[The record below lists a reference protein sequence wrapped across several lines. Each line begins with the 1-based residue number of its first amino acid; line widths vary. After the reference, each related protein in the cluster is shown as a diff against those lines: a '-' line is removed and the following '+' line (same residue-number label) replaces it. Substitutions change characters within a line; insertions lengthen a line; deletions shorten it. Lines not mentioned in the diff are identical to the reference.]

1 MQAFFCF
8 SSVNLPYRSD
18 LTITE
23 RLGIKFVGTVQ
34 SRASQRKSRCIL
46 CIMGRIQSNVGL
58 TTGIDIQK
66 TVDQLMA
73 VSARPRDALE
83 VRIKGLQAQQVVL
96 NELTALVVGVQ
107 LQSDRIGNAS
117 NVSTIAVAS
126 SKPDAISAT
135 ISGSPVAGNYPVQS
149 IQTAQTATAA
159 SSPLGSASD
168 TVQNGEFVVRTGGFV
183 DGSQSLDDLRG
194 GLGVSRGKIRITDRS
209 GQSKEIDLRYAS
221 NVEETIQAINSSGLR
236 ISARTEGDKIVL
248 NDLSGLPIPVSNL
261 IVEEVGGGRTA
272 ADLGLAGI
280 NVALNTVTGEDLAYL
295 SPSTRLGTL
304 RDNRGLNL
312 KSGTDLTVTLRDGT
326 TLDIDA
332 NASRNP
338 TNVGQL
344 LTNINAADSS
354 KFEIKIAANGDG
366 FEIVDKTTGSGTFAA
381 IGALAD
387 QLGFTGVTES
397 GGKIQ
402 GARVQNVLQGPLLS
416 SLNGGKGIGI
426 PGKISITNR
435 NAVSTEVDLAGSTS
449 LRDVIE
455 KINAS
460 NSGVTASLNRSRTGI
475 ILQDVT
481 GATTGNLIVADA
493 DANNSATKLGLN
505 ANVDKNSIESKSLNL
520 QYIHESSELSKLNQ
534 GRGVRLGSFTITN
547 AAGLSKTISLS
558 SSTAK
563 TVGDVLAAINDNS
576 IGVTARLN
584 DEGDGIAIS
593 DSSFGSG
600 DFSITDDQSG
610 NAALD
615 LGIRG
620 KGTNQT
626 NPVRKEIIGSQT
638 FRLTLT
644 DTDTISQV
652 VQKIND
658 SNGPVSASIL
668 TSGTNNVRLL
678 FTSRTSGE
686 AGRIHADGDSI
697 GINVNNTGS
706 GKDAII
712 SVGGS
717 SDTGGTLV
725 KSSSNTISNAIE
737 GVVLTIKG
745 TSTES
750 VDIGVSTNNSTLE
763 RNLQLFVDQYNKV
776 RDKIK
781 KETEFN
787 TETKTTGLLI
797 GSSEVLRVEQSL
809 SRFVNQRSFASGSVQ
824 SLQQL
829 GISLDDTGKLSL
841 DKDKLSKAIQRNA
854 GDVKDFLTKEK
865 TGFGAR
871 AKVLLESLV
880 GIKNSTLV
888 NRTQSVS
895 RQIESST
902 DRLTNLNGRLDRER
916 ERLLKQFYDL
926 ENSIAKIRNNG
937 SSLNQI
943 QNLFAT

>member
-1 MQAFFCF
+1 
-8 SSVNLPYRSD
+8 
-18 LTITE
+18 
-23 RLGIKFVGTVQ
+23 
-34 SRASQRKSRCIL
+34 
-46 CIMGRIQSNVGL
+46 MGRIQSNVGL

-66 TVDQLMA
+66 TVEQLMA
-73 VSARPRDALE
+73 VSARPRDALQ

-117 NVSTIAVAS
+117 NISTVAVAS
-126 SKPDAISAT
+126 SKTDVITAT
-135 ISGSPVAGNYPVQS
+135 VSGTPLAGNYPVQS

-159 SSPLGSASD
+159 SSPLGNAAD
-168 TVQNGEFVVRTGGFV
+168 TVQSGELVVRTGGFV
-183 DGSQSLDDLRG
+183 DNSQSLDDLRG
-194 GLGVSRGKIRITDRS
+194 GLGVARGIIRITDRS
-209 GQSKEIDLRYAS
+209 GQSKEVDLRYAS
-221 NVEETIQAINSSGLR
+221 NMDETIQAINNSGLR
-236 ISARTEGDKIVL
+236 ISARTNGDKIVL
-248 NDLSGLPIPVSNL
+248 NDLSGSTLSNL

-272 ADLGLAGI
+272 DDLGLAGV
-280 NVALNTVTGEDLAYL
+280 NVALNTATGEDLAYL

-304 RDNRGLNL
+304 RDNRGLTFQTG
-312 KSGTDLTVTLRDGT
+312 KDLTVTLRDGT
-326 TLDIDA
+326 SLEIDA
-332 NASRNP
+332 NATRSP

-344 LTNINAADSS
+344 LTSINAVDSN
-354 KFEIKIAANGDG
+354 KFEIKVATNGDG
-366 FEIVDKTTGSGTFAA
+366 FEIIDKTIGSGTFSAT
-381 IGALAD
+381 GALAD
-387 QLGFTGVTES
+387 QLGFTGVAES

-416 SLNGGKGIGI
+416 SLNGGKGIGT
-426 PGKISITNR
+426 PGKLSITNR
-435 NAVSTEVDLAGSTS
+435 NTVTTQVDLAGSTS
-449 LRDVIE
+449 LRDVID

-460 NSGVTASLNRSRTGI
+460 SAGVTASLNRSRTGLV
-475 ILQDVT
+475 LQDVT
-481 GATTGNLIVADA
+481 GATAGNLIVANGDS
-493 DANNSATKLGLN
+493 NNSATKLGIV
-505 ANVDKNSIESKSLNL
+505 ADVGQNSIDSKSLKL
-520 QYIHESSELSKLNQ
+520 QYIHESTEIGKLNQ
-534 GRGVRLGSFTITN
+534 GRGVRLGTFTITN

-558 SSTAK
+558 SSTTK
-563 TVGDVLAAINDNS
+563 TVGDVLTAINNNA

-584 DEGDGIAIS
+584 DDGDGIAIS

-626 NPVRKEIIGSQT
+626 NPNRKEINGSQT
-638 FRLTLT
+638 FRLSFTAS
-644 DTDTISQV
+644 DAISQV

-668 TSGTNNVRLL
+668 TSGTNNVRVL

-697 GINVNNTGS
+697 GININNTGS
-706 GKDAII
+706 GRDAII

-717 SDTGGTLV
+717 SDSGGTLV
-725 KSSSNTISNAIE
+725 KSSTNTISNAID
-737 GVVLTIKG
+737 GVVLTVKG

-750 VDIGVSTNNSTLE
+750 IDIGVSTNNSTLE

-809 SRFVNQRSFASGSVQ
+809 SRFINQRSFASGSVQ

-888 NRTQSVS
+888 NRTQALN

-902 DRLTNLNGRLDRER
+902 DRLANVNGRLDRER

-926 ENSIAKIRNNG
+926 ENSITKIRNNG

-943 QNLFAT
+943 QNLFTTA

>member
-1 MQAFFCF
+1 
-8 SSVNLPYRSD
+8 
-18 LTITE
+18 
-23 RLGIKFVGTVQ
+23 
-34 SRASQRKSRCIL
+34 
-46 CIMGRIQSNVGL
+46 MGRIQSNVGL

-73 VSARPRDALE
+73 VSARPRDALQ

-117 NVSTIAVAS
+117 NISTIAVAS
-126 SKPDAISAT
+126 SKTDVITAT
-135 ISGSPVAGNYPVQS
+135 VSGTPIAGNYPVQS

-168 TVQNGEFVVRTGGFV
+168 TVQSGEFVVRTGGFV
-183 DGSQSLDDLRG
+183 DSSQSLDDLRG
-194 GLGVSRGKIRITDRS
+194 GLGVARGKIRITDRS
-209 GQSKEIDLRYAS
+209 GQSKEVDLRYAS
-221 NVEETIQAINSSGLR
+221 NLDETIQAINNSGLR
-236 ISARTEGDKIVL
+236 ISARTNGDKIVL
-248 NDLSGLPIPVSNL
+248 NDLSGSTLSNL

-272 ADLGLAGI
+272 DDLGLAGV
-280 NVALNTVTGEDLAYL
+280 NVALNTATGEDLAYL

-304 RDNRGLNL
+304 RDNRGLNFQTG
-312 KSGTDLTVTLRDGT
+312 KDLTVTLRDGT
-326 TLDIDA
+326 SLEIDA
-332 NASRNP
+332 NATRNP

-344 LTNINAADSS
+344 LANINAADSN
-354 KFEIKIAANGDG
+354 KFEIKVATNGDG
-366 FEIVDKTTGSGTFAA
+366 FEIIDKTTGSGTFSAT
-381 IGALAD
+381 GALAD
-387 QLGFTGVTES
+387 QLGFTGVAES

-402 GARVQNVLQGPLLS
+402 GVRVQNVLQGPLLS
-416 SLNGGKGIGI
+416 SLNGGKGIGT
-426 PGKISITNR
+426 PGKLSITNR
-435 NAVSTEVDLAGSTS
+435 NAVTTEVDLAGSTS
-449 LRDVIE
+449 LRDVID
-455 KINAS
+455 KINSS
-460 NSGVTASLNRSRTGI
+460 NAGVTASLNRSRTGLV
-475 ILQDVT
+475 LQDVT
-481 GATTGNLIVADA
+481 GATAGNLIIADG
-493 DANNSATKLGLN
+493 DSNNSATKLGIV
-505 ANVDKNSIESKSLNL
+505 ADAEQNSIDSKSLKL
-520 QYIHESSELSKLNQ
+520 QYIHESTEIGKLNQ
-534 GRGVRLGSFTITN
+534 GRGVRFGTFTITN

-558 SSTAK
+558 SSTTK
-563 TVGDVLAAINDNS
+563 TVGDVLTAINNNA

-584 DEGDGIAIS
+584 DDGDGIAIS
-593 DSSFGSG
+593 DSSSGSG

-626 NPVRKEIIGSQT
+626 NPSRKEINGSQT
-638 FRLTLT
+638 FRLSFTAS
-644 DTDTISQV
+644 DSISQV

-668 TSGTNNVRLL
+668 TSGTNNVRVL

-706 GKDAII
+706 GRDAII

-717 SDTGGTLV
+717 SDSGGTLV
-725 KSSSNTISNAIE
+725 KSSTNTISNAID
-737 GVVLTIKG
+737 GVVLTVKG

-809 SRFVNQRSFASGSVQ
+809 SRFINQRSFASGSVQ
-824 SLQQL
+824 SLLQL
-829 GISLDDTGKLSL
+829 GVSLDDTGKLSL
-841 DKDKLSKAIQRNA
+841 DKDKLSKAIERNA

-871 AKVLLESLV
+871 AKVLLDSLV
-880 GIKNSTLV
+880 GINNSTLV
-888 NRTQSVS
+888 NRTQALN

-902 DRLTNLNGRLDRER
+902 DRLANVNGRLDRER

-943 QNLFAT
+943 QNLFTTA

>member
-1 MQAFFCF
+1 
-8 SSVNLPYRSD
+8 
-18 LTITE
+18 
-23 RLGIKFVGTVQ
+23 
-34 SRASQRKSRCIL
+34 
-46 CIMGRIQSNVGL
+46 MGRIQSNVGL

-73 VSARPRDALE
+73 VSARPRDALQ

-117 NVSTIAVAS
+117 NISTIAVAS
-126 SKPDAISAT
+126 SKTDVITAT
-135 ISGSPVAGNYPVQS
+135 VSGTPIAGNYPVQS

-168 TVQNGEFVVRTGGFV
+168 TVQSGEFVVRTGGFV
-183 DGSQSLDDLRG
+183 DSSQSLDDLRG
-194 GLGVSRGKIRITDRS
+194 GLGVARGKIRITDRS
-209 GQSKEIDLRYAS
+209 GQSKEVDLRYAS
-221 NVEETIQAINSSGLR
+221 NLDETIQAINNSGLR
-236 ISARTEGDKIVL
+236 ISARTNGDKIVL
-248 NDLSGLPIPVSNL
+248 NDLSGSTLSNL

-272 ADLGLAGI
+272 DDLGLAGV
-280 NVALNTVTGEDLAYL
+280 NVALNTATGEDLAYL

-304 RDNRGLNL
+304 RDNRGLNFQTG
-312 KSGTDLTVTLRDGT
+312 KDLTVTLRDGT
-326 TLDIDA
+326 SLEIDA
-332 NASRNP
+332 NATRNP

-344 LTNINAADSS
+344 LANINAADSN
-354 KFEIKIAANGDG
+354 KFEIKVATNGDG
-366 FEIVDKTTGSGTFAA
+366 FEIIDKTTGSGTFSAT
-381 IGALAD
+381 GALAD
-387 QLGFTGVTES
+387 QLGFTGVAES

-416 SLNGGKGIGI
+416 SLNGGKGIGT
-426 PGKISITNR
+426 PGKLSITNR
-435 NAVSTEVDLAGSTS
+435 NAVTTEVDLAGSTS
-449 LRDVIE
+449 LRDVID
-455 KINAS
+455 KINSS
-460 NSGVTASLNRSRTGI
+460 NAGVTASLNRSRTGLV
-475 ILQDVT
+475 LQDVT
-481 GATTGNLIVADA
+481 GATAGNLIIADG
-493 DANNSATKLGLN
+493 DSNNSATKLGIV
-505 ANVDKNSIESKSLNL
+505 ADAEQNSIDSKSLKL
-520 QYIHESSELSKLNQ
+520 QYIHESTEIGKLNQ
-534 GRGVRLGSFTITN
+534 GRGVRFGTFTITN

-558 SSTAK
+558 SSTTK
-563 TVGDVLAAINDNS
+563 TVGDVLTAINNNA

-584 DEGDGIAIS
+584 DDGDGIAIS
-593 DSSFGSG
+593 DSSSGSG

-626 NPVRKEIIGSQT
+626 NPSRKEINGSQT
-638 FRLTLT
+638 FRLSFTAS
-644 DTDTISQV
+644 DSISQV

-668 TSGTNNVRLL
+668 TSGTNNVRVL

-706 GKDAII
+706 GRDAII

-717 SDTGGTLV
+717 SDSGGTLV
-725 KSSSNTISNAIE
+725 KSSTNTISNAID
-737 GVVLTIKG
+737 GVVLTVKG

-809 SRFVNQRSFASGSVQ
+809 SRFINQRSFASGSVQ
-824 SLQQL
+824 SLLQL
-829 GISLDDTGKLSL
+829 GVSLDDTGKLSL
-841 DKDKLSKAIQRNA
+841 DKDKLSKAIERNA

-871 AKVLLESLV
+871 AKVLLDSLV
-880 GIKNSTLV
+880 GINNSTLV
-888 NRTQSVS
+888 NRTQALN

-902 DRLTNLNGRLDRER
+902 DRLANVNGRLDRER

-943 QNLFAT
+943 QNLFTTA

>member
-1 MQAFFCF
+1 
-8 SSVNLPYRSD
+8 
-18 LTITE
+18 
-23 RLGIKFVGTVQ
+23 
-34 SRASQRKSRCIL
+34 
-46 CIMGRIQSNVGL
+46 MGRIQSNVGL

-66 TVDQLMA
+66 TVEQLMA
-73 VSARPRDALE
+73 VSARPRDALQ

-117 NVSTIAVAS
+117 NISTVAVAS
-126 SKPDAISAT
+126 SKTDVITAT
-135 ISGSPVAGNYPVQS
+135 VSGTPLAGNYPVQS

-159 SSPLGSASD
+159 SSPLGNAAD
-168 TVQNGEFVVRTGGFV
+168 TVQSGELVVRTGGFV
-183 DGSQSLDDLRG
+183 DNSQSLDDLRG
-194 GLGVSRGKIRITDRS
+194 GLGVARGIIRITDRS
-209 GQSKEIDLRYAS
+209 GQSKEVDLRYAS
-221 NVEETIQAINSSGLR
+221 NMDETIQAINNSGLR
-236 ISARTEGDKIVL
+236 ISARTNGDKIVL
-248 NDLSGLPIPVSNL
+248 NDLSGSTLSNL

-272 ADLGLAGI
+272 DDLGLAGV
-280 NVALNTVTGEDLAYL
+280 NVALNTATGEDLAYL

-304 RDNRGLNL
+304 RDNRGLTFQTG
-312 KSGTDLTVTLRDGT
+312 KDLTVTLRDGT
-326 TLDIDA
+326 SLEIDA
-332 NASRNP
+332 NATRSP

-344 LTNINAADSS
+344 LTSINAVDSN
-354 KFEIKIAANGDG
+354 KFEIKVATNGDG
-366 FEIVDKTTGSGTFAA
+366 FEIIDKTIGSGTFSAT
-381 IGALAD
+381 GALAD
-387 QLGFTGVTES
+387 QLGFTGVAES

-416 SLNGGKGIGI
+416 SLNGGKGIGT
-426 PGKISITNR
+426 PGKLSITNR
-435 NAVSTEVDLAGSTS
+435 NTVTTQVDLAGSTS
-449 LRDVIE
+449 LRDVID

-460 NSGVTASLNRSRTGI
+460 SAGVTASLNRSRTG
-475 ILQDVT
+475 LVLRDVT
-481 GATTGNLIVADA
+481 GATAGNLIVANGDS
-493 DANNSATKLGLN
+493 NNSATKLGIV
-505 ANVDKNSIESKSLNL
+505 ADVGQNSIDSKSLKL
-520 QYIHESSELSKLNQ
+520 QYIHESTEIGKLNQ
-534 GRGVRLGSFTITN
+534 GRGVRLGTFTITN

-558 SSTAK
+558 SSTTK
-563 TVGDVLAAINDNS
+563 TVGDVLTAINNNA

-584 DEGDGIAIS
+584 DDGDGIAIS

-626 NPVRKEIIGSQT
+626 NPNRKEINGSQT
-638 FRLTLT
+638 FRLSFTAS
-644 DTDTISQV
+644 DAISQV

-668 TSGTNNVRLL
+668 TSGTNNVRVL

-697 GINVNNTGS
+697 GININNTGS
-706 GKDAII
+706 GRDAII

-717 SDTGGTLV
+717 SDSGGTLV
-725 KSSSNTISNAIE
+725 KSSTNTISNAID
-737 GVVLTIKG
+737 GVVLTVKG

-750 VDIGVSTNNSTLE
+750 IDIGVSTNNSTLE

-809 SRFVNQRSFASGSVQ
+809 SRFINQRSFASGSVQ

-888 NRTQSVS
+888 NRTQALN

-902 DRLTNLNGRLDRER
+902 DRLANVNGRLDRER

-926 ENSIAKIRNNG
+926 ENSITKIRNNG

-943 QNLFAT
+943 QNLFTTA

>member
-1 MQAFFCF
+1 
-8 SSVNLPYRSD
+8 
-18 LTITE
+18 
-23 RLGIKFVGTVQ
+23 
-34 SRASQRKSRCIL
+34 
-46 CIMGRIQSNVGL
+46 MGRIQSNVGL

-73 VSARPRDALE
+73 VSGRPRDALQ

-117 NVSTIAVAS
+117 NISTVAVAS
-126 SKPDAISAT
+126 SKTDVITAT
-135 ISGSPVAGNYPVQS
+135 VSGTPIAGNYPVQS

-168 TVQNGEFVVRTGGFV
+168 TVQSGEFVVRTGGFI
-183 DGSQSLDDLRG
+183 DSSQSLDDLRG
-194 GLGVSRGKIRITDRS
+194 GLGVARGKIRITDRS
-209 GQSKEIDLRYAS
+209 GQSKEVDLRYAS
-221 NVEETIQAINSSGLR
+221 NLDETIQAINNSGLR
-236 ISARTEGDKIVL
+236 ISARTNGDKIVL
-248 NDLSGLPIPVSNL
+248 NDLSGSTLSNL

-272 ADLGLAGI
+272 DDLGLAGV
-280 NVALNTVTGEDLAYL
+280 NVALNTATGEDLAYL

-304 RDNRGLNL
+304 RDNRGLNFQTG
-312 KSGTDLTVTLRDGT
+312 KDLTVTLRDGT
-326 TLDIDA
+326 SLEIDA
-332 NASRNP
+332 NATRNP

-344 LTNINAADSS
+344 LANINAADSN
-354 KFEIKIAANGDG
+354 KFEIKVATNGDG
-366 FEIVDKTTGSGTFAA
+366 FEIIDKTAGSGTFSAT
-381 IGALAD
+381 GALAD
-387 QLGFTGVTES
+387 QLGFTGVAES

-416 SLNGGKGIGI
+416 SLNGGKGIGT
-426 PGKISITNR
+426 PGKLSITNR
-435 NAVSTEVDLAGSTS
+435 NAVTTEVDLAGSTS
-449 LRDVIE
+449 LRDVID
-455 KINAS
+455 KINSS
-460 NSGVTASLNRSRTGI
+460 NAGVTASLNRSRTGLV
-475 ILQDVT
+475 LQDVT
-481 GATTGNLIVADA
+481 GATAGNLVIANGDS
-493 DANNSATKLGLN
+493 NNSATKLGIVADASQN
-505 ANVDKNSIESKSLNL
+505 SVDSKSLKL
-520 QYIHESSELSKLNQ
+520 QYIHESTEIGKLNQ
-534 GRGVRLGSFTITN
+534 GRGVRFGTFTITN
-547 AAGLSKTISLS
+547 AAGLTKTISLS
-558 SSTAK
+558 SSTTK
-563 TVGDVLAAINDNS
+563 TVGDVLTAINNNA

-584 DEGDGIAIS
+584 DDGDGIAIS
-593 DSSFGSG
+593 DSSSGSG

-626 NPVRKEIIGSQT
+626 NPNRKEINGSQT
-638 FRLTLT
+638 FRLSFTAS
-644 DTDTISQV
+644 DSISQV
-652 VQKIND
+652 VQKINE

-668 TSGTNNVRLL
+668 TSGTNNVRVL

-706 GKDAII
+706 GRDAII

-717 SDTGGTLV
+717 SDSGGTLV
-725 KSSSNTISNAIE
+725 KSSTNTISNAID
-737 GVVLTIKG
+737 GVVLTVRG

-809 SRFVNQRSFASGSVQ
+809 SRFINQRSFASGSVQ
-824 SLQQL
+824 SLLQL
-829 GISLDDTGKLSL
+829 GVSLDDTGKLSL

-871 AKVLLESLV
+871 AKVLLDSLV
-880 GIKNSTLV
+880 GINNSTLV
-888 NRTQSVS
+888 NRTQALN

-902 DRLTNLNGRLDRER
+902 DRLANFNGRLDRER

-943 QNLFAT
+943 QNLFTTA

>member
-1 MQAFFCF
+1 
-8 SSVNLPYRSD
+8 
-18 LTITE
+18 
-23 RLGIKFVGTVQ
+23 
-34 SRASQRKSRCIL
+34 
-46 CIMGRIQSNVGL
+46 MGRIQSNVGL

-66 TVDQLMA
+66 TVEQLMA
-73 VSARPRDALE
+73 VSARPRDALQ

-117 NVSTIAVAS
+117 NISTVAVAS
-126 SKPDAISAT
+126 SKTDVITAT
-135 ISGSPVAGNYPVQS
+135 VSGTPLAGNYPVQS

-159 SSPLGSASD
+159 SSPLGNAAD
-168 TVQNGEFVVRTGGFV
+168 TVQSGELVVRTGGFV
-183 DGSQSLDDLRG
+183 DNSQSLDDLRG
-194 GLGVSRGKIRITDRS
+194 GLGVARGIIRITDRS
-209 GQSKEIDLRYAS
+209 GQSKEVDLRYAS
-221 NVEETIQAINSSGLR
+221 NMDETIQAINNSGLR
-236 ISARTEGDKIVL
+236 ISARTNGDKIVL
-248 NDLSGLPIPVSNL
+248 NDLSGSTLSNL

-272 ADLGLAGI
+272 DDLGLAGV
-280 NVALNTVTGEDLAYL
+280 NVALNTATGEDLAYL

-304 RDNRGLNL
+304 RDNRGLTFQTG
-312 KSGTDLTVTLRDGT
+312 KDLTVTLRDGT
-326 TLDIDA
+326 SLEIDA
-332 NASRNP
+332 NATRSP

-344 LTNINAADSS
+344 LTSINAVDSN
-354 KFEIKIAANGDG
+354 KFEIKVATNGDG
-366 FEIVDKTTGSGTFAA
+366 FEIIDKTIGSGTFSAT
-381 IGALAD
+381 GALAD
-387 QLGFTGVTES
+387 QLGFTGVAES

-416 SLNGGKGIGI
+416 SLNGGKGIGT
-426 PGKISITNR
+426 PGKLSITNR
-435 NAVSTEVDLAGSTS
+435 NTVTTQVDLAGSTS
-449 LRDVIE
+449 LRDVID

-460 NSGVTASLNRSRTGI
+460 SAGVTASLNRSRTGLV
-475 ILQDVT
+475 LQDVT
-481 GATTGNLIVADA
+481 GATAGNLIVANGDS
-493 DANNSATKLGLN
+493 NNSATKLGIV
-505 ANVDKNSIESKSLNL
+505 ADVGQNSIDSKSLKL
-520 QYIHESSELSKLNQ
+520 QYIHESTEIGKLNQ
-534 GRGVRLGSFTITN
+534 GRGVRLGTFTITN

-558 SSTAK
+558 SSTTK
-563 TVGDVLAAINDNS
+563 TVGDVLTAINNNA

-584 DEGDGIAIS
+584 DDGDGIAIS

-626 NPVRKEIIGSQT
+626 NPNRKEINGSQT
-638 FRLTLT
+638 FRLSFTAS
-644 DTDTISQV
+644 DAISQV

-668 TSGTNNVRLL
+668 TSGTNNVHVL

-697 GINVNNTGS
+697 GININNTGS
-706 GKDAII
+706 GRDAII

-717 SDTGGTLV
+717 SDSGGTLV
-725 KSSSNTISNAIE
+725 KSSTNTISNAID
-737 GVVLTIKG
+737 GVVLTVKG

-750 VDIGVSTNNSTLE
+750 IDIGVSTNNSTLE

-809 SRFVNQRSFASGSVQ
+809 SRFINQRSFASGSVQ

-888 NRTQSVS
+888 NRTQALN

-902 DRLTNLNGRLDRER
+902 DRLANVNGRLDRER

-926 ENSIAKIRNNG
+926 ENSITKIRNNG

-943 QNLFAT
+943 QNLFTTA